1 MYHLLNPKNIINE
14 PKNYSN
20 YKSNKSCLTKG
31 ATRGLEVERRT
42 RNWAIRVQFPPGAK

>member
-1 MYHLLNPKNIINE
+1 MPNL
-14 PKNYSN
+14 
-20 YKSNKSCLTKG
+20 G